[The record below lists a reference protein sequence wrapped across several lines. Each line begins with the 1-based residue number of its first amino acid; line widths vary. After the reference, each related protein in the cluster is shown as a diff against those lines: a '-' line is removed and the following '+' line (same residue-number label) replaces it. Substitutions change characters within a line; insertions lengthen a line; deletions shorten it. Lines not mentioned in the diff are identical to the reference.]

1 VAHKPQPFRFKLG
14 LFIVEQEKNEINEE
28 VYMQL
33 KSWFST
39 FSILLTT
46 IVWTL
51 TVDARS
57 FPEFTDLI
65 ESKSPAVV
73 KITAESKAT
82 APVKPDQEAPENVP
96 DIFKRFLDPRQ
107 APKRNSR
114 ASGSGFLISSDGYV
128 LTNNHVV
135 EGATDVVVR
144 LIDRR
149 EYDAEVVGTD
159 PQSDLALLKIKE
171 NSLPYLK
178 FADSE
183 KAKVGEWVLAI
194 GSPFG
199 LDYSVSAGIIS
210 AKGRSIPSD
219 GSQNYVPFIQTDV
232 AINPGNSGGP
242 LFNLD
247 GDVVGINSQIY
258 TRSGGSI
265 GLSFAIPSNLA
276 NDVVE
281 QLKDNGRV
289 DRGWLGVVIQDVD
302 RDLALSFGLDKPEGA
317 LIAQMEP
324 NGPAERSGLEVGD
337 IILEFNG
344 RTMATSSDLPYAVG
358 PTRAGSTVAA
368 VIMRKGQRLN
378 IDVTVGSRGKA
389 EDEQV
394 ASQEPQVIISRLGL
408 QVEEIPDEAS
418 DSSKITGVLISKVAK
433 DSPAATAGLQAGDIL
448 VQLGFDEVIS
458 VESFRA
464 IEKSLPV
471 NKPLPIRVVRRGS
484 PLFRSVIIEN

>member
-1 VAHKPQPFRFKLG
+1 
-14 LFIVEQEKNEINEE
+14 
-28 VYMQL
+28 MQL
-33 KSWFST
+33 KSWFLT
-39 FSILLTT
+39 CSILLTAFT
-46 IVWTL
+46 WTL
-51 TVDARS
+51 TADARS

-65 ESKSPAVV
+65 EAKSPAVV
-73 KITAESKAT
+73 KITAESKSQSA
-82 APVKPDQEAPENVP
+82 AQSEPQVPDNVP
-96 DIFKRFLDPRQ
+96 DIFKRFLDPRR
-107 APKRNSR
+107 APQRKAS
-114 ASGSGFLISSDGYV
+114 ASGSGFLISKDGYV

-135 EGATDVVVR
+135 EGATSVVVR

-149 EYDAEVVGTD
+149 EYDAEIIGTD

-171 NSLPYLK
+171 KNLPFLK

-210 AKGRSIPSD
+210 AIGRSIPSD

-265 GLSFAIPSNLA
+265 GLSFAIPSSLA
-276 NDVVE
+276 EDVVA

-324 NGPAERSGLEVGD
+324 NGPAERSGLKVGD
-337 IILEFNG
+337 IILKFNG
-344 RTMATSSDLPYAVG
+344 RDMATSSDLPHAVG
-358 PTRAGSTVAA
+358 PTRAGSTVPAI
-368 VIMRKGQRLN
+368 IMRKGKRLD
-378 IDVTVGSRGKA
+378 IDVTVGSRGKSA
-389 EDEQV
+389 DEVV
-394 ASQEPQVIISRLGL
+394 ASSQQEAIKSRLGL
-408 QVEEIPDEAS
+408 QVEEIPEDVKEANN
-418 DSSKITGVLISKVAK
+418 IEGVLINNVVQ
-433 DSPAATAGLQAGDIL
+433 DSPAAKAGLQSGDVL
-448 VQLGFDEVIS
+448 VQLGFDDVIS
-458 VESFRA
+458 VNSFRE
-464 IEKSLPV
+464 IEKLLPV
-471 NKPLPIRVVRRGS
+471 NKPLPIRFVRRGS
-484 PLFRSVIIEN
+484 PLFRSLIIEK

>member
-1 VAHKPQPFRFKLG
+1 MQVKP
-14 LFIVEQEKNEINEE
+14 
-28 VYMQL
+28 
-33 KSWFST
+33 WFSV
-39 FSILLTT
+39 FSIMLTT
-46 IVWTL
+46 LLWTL
-51 TVDARS
+51 TADARS

-73 KITAESKAT
+73 KITAESKAPET
-82 APVKPDQEAPENVP
+82 PAQPDQNVPDNVP

-107 APKRNSR
+107 APRRNAR
-114 ASGSGFLISSDGYV
+114 ASGSGFLISEDGYV

-171 NSLPYLK
+171 DNLPYLE

-183 KAKVGEWVLAI
+183 KAKVGERVLAI

-219 GSQNYVPFIQTDV
+219 GNQNYVPFIQTDV

-276 NDVVE
+276 NDVVA

-317 LIAQMEP
+317 LISQMEP
-324 NGPAERSGLEVGD
+324 NGPAERSGLKVGD

-344 RTMATSSDLPYAVG
+344 RAMATSSDLPYAVG
-358 PTRAGSTVAA
+358 PTRAGATVPA
-368 VIMRKGQRLN
+368 VIMRKGERLN

-389 EDEQV
+389 EEEV
-394 ASQEPQVIISRLGL
+394 AVVKEEVMISRLGL
-408 QVEEIPDEAS
+408 QIEEIPDDVKET
-418 DSSKITGVLISKVAK
+418 SKVAGVLINNVVQN
-433 DSPAATAGLQAGDIL
+433 SPAAAAGLQAGDIL
-448 VQLGFDEVIS
+448 VQLGFDEVTS
-458 VESFRA
+458 VESFRE
-464 IEKSLPV
+464 IEKSLPA
-471 NKPLPIRVVRRGS
+471 NKPLPIRVVRSGS
-484 PLFRSVIIEN
+484 PLFRSVIIED

>member
-1 VAHKPQPFRFKLG
+1 
-14 LFIVEQEKNEINEE
+14 
-28 VYMQL
+28 MQL
-33 KSWFST
+33 KSWFLRCSV
-39 FSILLTT
+39 LLTAFT
-46 IVWTL
+46 WTL
-51 TVDARS
+51 TADARS

-65 ESKSPAVV
+65 EAKSPAVV
-73 KITAESKAT
+73 KITAESKSQSA
-82 APVKPDQEAPENVP
+82 AQSEPQVPDNVP
-96 DIFKRFLDPRQ
+96 DAFKRFLDPRR
-107 APKRNSR
+107 APQRKAS
-114 ASGSGFLISSDGYV
+114 ASGSGFLISKDGYV

-135 EGATDVVVR
+135 EGATSVVVR

-149 EYDAEVVGTD
+149 EYDAEIIGTD

-171 NSLPYLK
+171 KNLPFLK

-210 AKGRSIPSD
+210 AIGRSIPSD

-265 GLSFAIPSNLA
+265 GLSFAIPSSLA
-276 NDVVE
+276 EDVVA

-324 NGPAERSGLEVGD
+324 NGPAERSGLKVGD
-337 IILEFNG
+337 IILKFNG
-344 RTMATSSDLPYAVG
+344 RDMATSSDLPHAVG
-358 PTRAGSTVAA
+358 PTRAGSTVPAI
-368 VIMRKGQRLN
+368 IMRKGKRLD
-378 IDVTVGSRGKA
+378 IDVTVGSRGKS
-389 EDEQV
+389 EDEVV
-394 ASQEPQVIISRLGL
+394 ASSQQEAIKSRLGL
-408 QVEEIPDEAS
+408 QVEEIPEDVKEANN
-418 DSSKITGVLISKVAK
+418 IEGVLINNVVQ
-433 DSPAATAGLQAGDIL
+433 DSPAAKAGLKSGDVL
-448 VQLGFDEVIS
+448 VQLGFDDVMS
-458 VESFRA
+458 VNSFRE
-464 IEKSLPV
+464 IEKLLPV
-471 NKPLPIRVVRRGS
+471 NKPLPIRFLRRGS
-484 PLFRSVIIEN
+484 PLFRSLIIEK

>member
-1 VAHKPQPFRFKLG
+1 
-14 LFIVEQEKNEINEE
+14 
-28 VYMQL
+28 MQL
-33 KSWFST
+33 KSWFLT
-39 FSILLTT
+39 CSILLTAFT
-46 IVWTL
+46 WTL
-51 TVDARS
+51 TADARS

-65 ESKSPAVV
+65 EAKSPAVV
-73 KITAESKAT
+73 KITAESKSQSA
-82 APVKPDQEAPENVP
+82 AQSEPQVPDNVP
-96 DIFKRFLDPRQ
+96 DIFKRFLDPRR
-107 APKRNSR
+107 APQRKAS
-114 ASGSGFLISSDGYV
+114 ASGSGFLISKDGYV

-135 EGATDVVVR
+135 EGATSVVVR

-149 EYDAEVVGTD
+149 EYDAEIIGTD

-171 NSLPYLK
+171 KNLPFLK

-210 AKGRSIPSD
+210 AIGRSIPSD

-265 GLSFAIPSNLA
+265 GLSFAIPSSLA
-276 NDVVE
+276 EDVVA

-324 NGPAERSGLEVGD
+324 KGPAERSGLKVGD
-337 IILEFNG
+337 IILKFNG
-344 RTMATSSDLPYAVG
+344 RDMATSSDLPHAVG
-358 PTRAGSTVAA
+358 PTRAGSTVPAI
-368 VIMRKGQRLN
+368 IMRKGKRLD
-378 IDVTVGSRGKA
+378 IDVTVGSRGKS
-389 EDEQV
+389 EEEVV
-394 ASQEPQVIISRLGL
+394 ASSQQEAIKSRLGL
-408 QVEEIPDEAS
+408 QVEEIPEDVKEANN
-418 DSSKITGVLISKVAK
+418 IEGVLINNVVQ
-433 DSPAATAGLQAGDIL
+433 DSPAAKAGLQSGDVL
-448 VQLGFDEVIS
+448 VQLGFDDVIS
-458 VESFRA
+458 VNSFRE
-464 IEKSLPV
+464 IEKLLPV
-471 NKPLPIRVVRRGS
+471 NKPLPIRFVRRGS
-484 PLFRSVIIEN
+484 PLFRSLIIEK

>member
-1 VAHKPQPFRFKLG
+1 
-14 LFIVEQEKNEINEE
+14 
-28 VYMQL
+28 MQV
-33 KSWFST
+33 KSWLLKC
-39 FSILLTT
+39 SILLTAFSWAL
-46 IVWTL
+46 VA
-51 TVDARS
+51 DARS

-65 ESKSPAVV
+65 EAKSPAVV
-73 KITAESKAT
+73 KITAESKSQ
-82 APVKPDQEAPENVP
+82 PSGSLDKQIPENVP
-96 DIFKRFLDPRQ
+96 DIFKRFLDPRR
-107 APKRNSR
+107 APERNAS
-114 ASGSGFLISSDGYV
+114 ASGSGFLISKDGYV

-135 EGATDVVVR
+135 EGATSVVVR

-149 EYDAEVVGTD
+149 EYDAEVIGTD

-171 NSLPYLK
+171 KNLPFLK
-178 FADSE
+178 FANSE

-210 AKGRSIPSD
+210 AIGRSIPSE
-219 GSQNYVPFIQTDV
+219 GNQNYVPFIQTDV

-276 NDVVE
+276 KDVVD

-302 RDLALSFGLDKPEGA
+302 KDLALSFGLDKPEGA

-324 NGPAERSGLEVGD
+324 NGPAERSGLKVGD

-344 RTMATSSDLPYAVG
+344 RSMATSSDLPHAVG
-358 PTRAGSTVAA
+358 PTRAGSTVPAI
-368 VIMRKGQRLN
+368 VMRKGQRLS
-378 IDVTVGSRGKA
+378 IDVTVGTRGKSD
-389 EDEQV
+389 EEQV
-394 ASQEPQVIISRLGL
+394 ASSQQEAIKSRLGL
-408 QVEEIPDEAS
+408 LVEEIPDEVKE
-418 DSSKITGVLISKVAK
+418 SSKVDGVLITNVVKG
-433 DSPAATAGLQAGDIL
+433 SPAAKAGLQSGDIL
-448 VQLGFDEVIS
+448 VQLGFDEVAS
-458 VESFRA
+458 VSAFKN
-464 IEKSLPV
+464 IEKSLV
-471 NKPLPIRVVRRGS
+471 TNKPLPIRVVRRGS
-484 PLFRSVIIEN
+484 PLFRSVIITE

>member
-1 VAHKPQPFRFKLG
+1 
-14 LFIVEQEKNEINEE
+14 
-28 VYMQL
+28 MQL
-33 KSWFST
+33 KSWFLT
-39 FSILLTT
+39 CSILLTAFT
-46 IVWTL
+46 WTSM
-51 TVDARS
+51 VDARS
-57 FPEFTDLI
+57 FPEFTGLI
-65 ESKSPAVV
+65 EAKSPAVV
-73 KITAESKAT
+73 KITAETKGQSA
-82 APVKPDQEAPENVP
+82 AQLDLEVPENVP
-96 DIFKRFLDPRQ
+96 DIFKRFLDPRR
-107 APKRNSR
+107 APQRKAS
-114 ASGSGFLISSDGYV
+114 ASGSGFLISKDGYV
-128 LTNNHVV
+128 ITNNHVV
-135 EGATDVVVR
+135 EGATSVVVR

-171 NSLPYLK
+171 KNLPFLK

-210 AKGRSIPSD
+210 AIGRSIPSD

-276 NDVVE
+276 KDVVA

-324 NGPAERSGLEVGD
+324 NGPAERSGLKVGD
-337 IILEFNG
+337 IILKFNG
-344 RTMATSSDLPYAVG
+344 REMATSSDLPHAVG
-358 PTRAGSTVAA
+358 PTRAGSTVPA
-368 VIMRKGQRLN
+368 VIMRKGERLN
-378 IDVTVGSRGKA
+378 IDVTVGTRGKS

-394 ASQEPQVIISRLGL
+394 ASSQQEAIKSRLGL
-408 QVEEIPDEAS
+408 QVEEIPEDVKKANNIE
-418 DSSKITGVLISKVAK
+418 GVLINNVVEN
-433 DSPAATAGLQAGDIL
+433 SPAAIAGLQAGDVL
-448 VQLGFDEVIS
+448 VQLGFDEVMS
-458 VESFRA
+458 VKSFRE
-464 IEKSLPV
+464 IEKSLPI
-471 NKPLPIRVVRRGS
+471 NKPLPIRFVRRGS
-484 PLFRSVIIEN
+484 PLFRSLIIEK

>member
-1 VAHKPQPFRFKLG
+1 
-14 LFIVEQEKNEINEE
+14 
-28 VYMQL
+28 MQL
-33 KSWFST
+33 KSWFLT
-39 FSILLTT
+39 CSILLTAFT
-46 IVWTL
+46 WTL
-51 TVDARS
+51 TADARS

-65 ESKSPAVV
+65 EAKSPAVV
-73 KITAESKAT
+73 KITAESKSQSA
-82 APVKPDQEAPENVP
+82 AQSEPQVPDNVP
-96 DIFKRFLDPRQ
+96 DIFKRFLDPRR
-107 APKRNSR
+107 APQRKAS
-114 ASGSGFLISSDGYV
+114 ASGSGFLISKDGYV

-135 EGATDVVVR
+135 EGATSVVVR

-149 EYDAEVVGTD
+149 EYDAEIIGTD

-171 NSLPYLK
+171 KNLPFLK

-210 AKGRSIPSD
+210 AIGRSIPSD

-265 GLSFAIPSNLA
+265 GLSFAIPSSLA
-276 NDVVE
+276 EDVVA

-324 NGPAERSGLEVGD
+324 NGPAERSGLKVGD
-337 IILEFNG
+337 IILKFNG
-344 RTMATSSDLPYAVG
+344 RDMATSSDLPHAVG
-358 PTRAGSTVAA
+358 PTRAGSKVPAI
-368 VIMRKGQRLN
+368 IMRKGKRLD
-378 IDVTVGSRGKA
+378 IDVTVGSRGKSA
-389 EDEQV
+389 DEVV
-394 ASQEPQVIISRLGL
+394 ASSQQEAIKSRLGL
-408 QVEEIPDEAS
+408 QVEEIPEDVKEANN
-418 DSSKITGVLISKVAK
+418 IEGVLINNVVQ
-433 DSPAATAGLQAGDIL
+433 DSPAAKAGLQSGDVL
-448 VQLGFDEVIS
+448 VQLGFDDVIS
-458 VESFRA
+458 VNSFRE
-464 IEKSLPV
+464 IEKLLPV
-471 NKPLPIRVVRRGS
+471 NKPLPIRFVRRGS
-484 PLFRSVIIEN
+484 PLFRSLIIEK

>member
-1 VAHKPQPFRFKLG
+1 
-14 LFIVEQEKNEINEE
+14 
-28 VYMQL
+28 MQL
-33 KSWFST
+33 KSWFSI
-39 FSILLTT
+39 FSILLTS
-46 IVWTL
+46 IIWTL
-51 TVDARS
+51 TADARS

-73 KITAESKAT
+73 KITAESKSST
-82 APVKPDQEAPENVP
+82 ETQPDQEIPENVP

-107 APKRNSR
+107 APRRDAR
-114 ASGSGFLISSDGYV
+114 ASGSGFLISKDGYV

-171 NSLPYLK
+171 DNLPFLK

-183 KAKVGEWVLAI
+183 KARVGEWVLAI

-199 LDYSVSAGIIS
+199 LDYSVTAGIIS
-210 AKGRSIPSD
+210 AIGRSIPSN

-276 NDVVE
+276 SDVVE

-302 RDLALSFGLDKPEGA
+302 KDLALSFGLDKPEGA
-317 LIAQMEP
+317 LISQMEP
-324 NGPAERSGLEVGD
+324 NGPAERSGLKVGD

-358 PTRAGSTVAA
+358 PTRAGSTVPA
-368 VIMRKGQRLN
+368 VVMRKGQRLN
-378 IDVTVGSRGKA
+378 IDVTVGTRGKT
-389 EDEQV
+389 EEEQV
-394 ASQEPQVIISRLGL
+394 ASSQQEAITSRLGL
-408 QVEEIPDEAS
+408 QVEEIPDDVRES
-418 DSSKITGVLISKVAK
+418 NNISGVLINNVVQN
-433 DSPAATAGLQAGDIL
+433 SPAATAGLQSGDIL

-458 VESFRA
+458 VQSFRA

-471 NKPLPIRVVRRGS
+471 NKPLPIRIVRRGS

>member
-1 VAHKPQPFRFKLG
+1 
-14 LFIVEQEKNEINEE
+14 
-28 VYMQL
+28 
-33 KSWFST
+33 
-39 FSILLTT
+39 LLTAFT
-46 IVWTL
+46 WTL
-51 TVDARS
+51 TADARS

-65 ESKSPAVV
+65 EAKSPAVV
-73 KITAESKAT
+73 KIMAESKSQSA
-82 APVKPDQEAPENVP
+82 AQSEPQVPDNVP
-96 DIFKRFLDPRQ
+96 DIFKRFLDPRR
-107 APKRNSR
+107 APQRKAS
-114 ASGSGFLISSDGYV
+114 ASGSGFLISKDGYV

-135 EGATDVVVR
+135 EGATSVVVR

-149 EYDAEVVGTD
+149 EYDAEIIGTD

-171 NSLPYLK
+171 KNLPFLK

-210 AKGRSIPSD
+210 AIGRSIPSD

-265 GLSFAIPSNLA
+265 GLSFAIPSSLA
-276 NDVVE
+276 EDVVA

-324 NGPAERSGLEVGD
+324 KGPAERSGLKVGD
-337 IILEFNG
+337 IILKFNG
-344 RTMATSSDLPYAVG
+344 RDMATSSDLPHAVG
-358 PTRAGSTVAA
+358 PTRAGSTVPAI
-368 VIMRKGQRLN
+368 IMRKGKRLD
-378 IDVTVGSRGKA
+378 IDVTVGSRGKS
-389 EDEQV
+389 EEEVV
-394 ASQEPQVIISRLGL
+394 ASSQQEAIKSRLGL
-408 QVEEIPDEAS
+408 QVEEIPEDVKEANN
-418 DSSKITGVLISKVAK
+418 IEGVLINNVVQ
-433 DSPAATAGLQAGDIL
+433 DSPAAKAGLQSGDVL
-448 VQLGFDEVIS
+448 VQLGFDDVIS
-458 VESFRA
+458 VSSFRE
-464 IEKSLPV
+464 IEKLLPV
-471 NKPLPIRVVRRGS
+471 NKPLPIRFVRRGS
-484 PLFRSVIIEN
+484 PLFRSLIIEK